1 MTRRRT
7 RFAARALDDLTT
19 IGDFIAQDNPVRAR
33 SFVRE
38 LVARCERIAD
48 QPRAAPLRPEIGPGV
63 RATAAGSY
71 LVIYTQQDD
80 GAVLVE
86 RVVHGAR
93 DLGALG
99 L

>member
-1 MTRRRT
+1 MTRRRA
-7 RFAARALDDLTT
+7 RFAARAVDDLTA
-19 IGDFIAQDNPVRAR
+19 IGDFIAQDNPARAR

-38 LVARCERIAD
+38 LVARCRRIVG
-48 QPRAAPLRPEIGPGV
+48 QPRAAPLRPCLGSGV
-63 RATAAGSY
+63 RVVVVGAY
-71 LVIYTQQDD
+71 LIIYTQQDD

-93 DLGALG
+93 DLDVLD